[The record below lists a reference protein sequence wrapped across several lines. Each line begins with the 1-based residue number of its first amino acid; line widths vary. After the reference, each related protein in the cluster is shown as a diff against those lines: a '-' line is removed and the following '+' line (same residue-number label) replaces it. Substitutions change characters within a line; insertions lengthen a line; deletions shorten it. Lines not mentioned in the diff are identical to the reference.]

1 MGLEVVSGVPA
12 GVEDDDD
19 VGPGNVEAHAPG
31 PGRDE
36 EEEDV
41 RVGVELLDQVLPRL
55 RPEVGFLNILL
66 LFHTTLRPNKGITLD
81 K

>member
-1 MGLEVVSGVPA
+1 MGLEVVGGVPA

-55 RPEVGFLNILL
+55 RPDVGFLNVLL
-66 LFHTTLRPNKGITLD
+66 LFHTPCYGQTKG
-81 K
+81 